1 MAYEIPHGRSLDTDF
16 MYTKLLVDDLEKAAA
31 FYASVCGLI
40 EMQRVEAEIIGRK
53 ISEIVYLPT
62 YKGGPLFVLA
72 KFKDA
77 PKPANDEVILGF
89 AAKDLEAFAAR
100 VEAAG
105 GRVLDKSGADNASGF
120 GHIFVADVEG
130 NVLQVSQSQG

>member
-16 MYTKLLVDDLEKAAA
+16 MFTKLLVDDLEKAAA
-31 FYASVCGLI
+31 FYAS
-40 EMQRVEAEIIGRK
+40 
-53 ISEIVYLPT
+53 
-62 YKGGPLFVLA
+62 GPLFVLA